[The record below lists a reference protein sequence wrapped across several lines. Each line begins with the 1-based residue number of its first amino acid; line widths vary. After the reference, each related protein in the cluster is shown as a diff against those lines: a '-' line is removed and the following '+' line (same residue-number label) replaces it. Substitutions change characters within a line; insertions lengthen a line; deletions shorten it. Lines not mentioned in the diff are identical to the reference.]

1 MKRFFVRYFYFAV
14 IACLAASFGA
24 CGVLR
29 QQSVP
34 PEEALRK
41 RVAAYWETL
50 IEDDLEEAF
59 MFLEPNGRKK
69 RSLTRFIHGM
79 SNFNFLSYKIEDIK
93 LEGDRALVRVKRTF
107 RLHLAWIP
115 LEMKPVSQTI
125 TDAWV
130 RVNGI
135 WYEAYVRPILPFPL
149 NSKRSNAVPSL
160 RQQ

>member
-1 MKRFFVRYFYFAV
+1 MKRSRVRYFYFAV
-14 IACLAASFGA
+14 IACSVAFLSE
-24 CGVLR
+24 CSLLR
-29 QQSVP
+29 HQSVP

-50 IEDDLEEAF
+50 IEDDPEGVF
-59 MFLEPNGRKK
+59 MFLEPKGREK
-69 RSLTRFIHGM
+69 RSRTRFIEGI

-107 RLHLAWIP
+107 RLQPGWIP

-130 RVNGI
+130 RVDGI
-135 WYEAYVRPILPFPL
+135 WYGAYVKAILPFPL
-149 NSKRSNAVPSL
+149 NSKISNAVPNV
-160 RQQ
+160 RQP